1 MSDNKDELDFWL
13 NSDAV
18 SESEISDDGDI
29 QISSSS
35 AQTPAKPK
43 KKKNPKPDPEEQ
55 IEIIPPPSKVVPE
68 PYAVLPEDQDMQ
80 YNYVESKLI
89 SDEKRKLNQIAI
101 EASLLKNDIAQL
113 LKETNSDSDVEI
125 DSSFEKKEGDKML
138 FFKCESRGFNT
149 QCILHSGEKFIDLF
163 KKVIPE
169 EYQEDYNVVIDGT
182 EYNPANVLEE
192 IIDDYSQ
199 VYLVMDK
206 KSSKGY
212 RKLSFLLPKG
222 DRKKL
227 SIDPTTTFKE
237 VLTKLGYPN
246 AKAYFDGEPLDVEQ
260 RICDN
265 DEIEDEY
272 QIDVVL

>member
-1 MSDNKDELDFWL
+1 
-13 NSDAV
+13 
-18 SESEISDDGDI
+18 
-29 QISSSS
+29 
-35 AQTPAKPK
+35 
-43 KKKNPKPDPEEQ
+43 
-55 IEIIPPPSKVVPE
+55 
-68 PYAVLPEDQDMQ
+68 MQ